1 MPDNLTLTYEFTNDP
16 DDDFGWL
23 QVSAEGK
30 GFAGTAGFW
39 VQWQDVSEWA
49 AKLDTYPLPSSG
61 IEEEW
66 GYTEEGTY
74 HRVIYIGLRQSTPN
88 GRVAVRLGLR
98 NYNDVSAHAEVS
110 FETVYS
116 RLAEFKTEVEQL
128 VARNS
133 ERATLLGD

>member
-1 MPDNLTLTYEFTNDP
+1 MPDNLTVSYNFTNDP
-16 DDDFGWL
+16 DDDFGWF

-39 VQWQDVSEWA
+39 VQWQNISEWA

-66 GYTEEGTY
+66 GYTEDGTY
-74 HRVIYIGLRQSTPN
+74 HRVIFIGLKQIAPN
-88 GRVAVRLGLR
+88 GRVALRLDLR
-98 NYNDVSAHAEVS
+98 DYYDPSLRAEFS
-110 FETVYS
+110 FETAYS
-116 RLAEFKTEVEQL
+116 RLAEFKSDVERL
-128 VARNS
+128 MARSS